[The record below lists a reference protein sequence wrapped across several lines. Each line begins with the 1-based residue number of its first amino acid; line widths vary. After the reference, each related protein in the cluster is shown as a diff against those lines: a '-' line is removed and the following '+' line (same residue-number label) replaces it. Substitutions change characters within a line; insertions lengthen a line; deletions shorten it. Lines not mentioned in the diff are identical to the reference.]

1 MQRLYQIIH
10 KPKMTNN
17 NMTPKIIAFDADD
30 TLFINETYFDET
42 EKKFCGLMEDYLSHQ
57 GISQELFKVEIDN
70 LKLYGYGIKGYILSM
85 IEAAMRISNNTI
97 PVEIVQKIIQFGKE
111 LLQKPIVLLDGVA
124 ETLEALHGKYKL
136 VVATKGDLL
145 DQRRKLHN
153 SGLGHYF
160 HHIEVMS
167 DKQEVDYLDLIKRLE
182 IKPSEFLMI
191 GNSLKSDVLPV
202 LEIGGHA
209 VHIPFHTTWAH
220 ERIDHKVEHENFSA
234 FQKISEVLTLLE

>member
-1 MQRLYQIIH
+1 MEL
-10 KPKMTNN
+10 KV
-17 NMTPKIIAFDADD
+17 IAFDADD
-30 TLFINETYFDET
+30 TLWINETYFDET

-57 GISQELFKVEIDN
+57 GISKELFKVEIDN

-85 IEAAMRISNNTI
+85 IEAAMTISNNTLPI
-97 PVEIVQKIIQFGKE
+97 EIIEKIIQYGKE
-111 LLQKPIVLLDGVA
+111 LLEKPIVLLEGVE

-167 DKQEVDYLDLIKRLE
+167 DKQEVDYSDLIKRLE
-182 IKPSEFLMI
+182 IEPSEFFMI

-202 LEIGGHA
+202 LAIGGHA

-220 ERIDHKVEHENFSA
+220 EKIDYKVEHENFSA
-234 FQKISEVLTLLE
+234 FEKITEVLQKLKY

>member
-1 MQRLYQIIH
+1 
-10 KPKMTNN
+10 MTL
-17 NMTPKIIAFDADD
+17 KVIAFDADD
-30 TLFINETYFDET
+30 TLFVNEPYFSET
-42 EKKFCGLMEDYLSHQ
+42 EEKFCELMQDYLTKHD
-57 GISQELFKVEIDN
+57 ISKELFKVEIAN
-70 LKLYGYGIKGYILSM
+70 LKIYGYGIKAYILSM
-85 IEAAMRISNNTI
+85 IEAAMKISNNTI
-97 PVEIVQKIIQFGKE
+97 PVEVIEKILEYGKE
-111 LLQKPIVLLDGVA
+111 LLEKPIELLEGVE

-167 DKQEVDYLDLIKRLE
+167 DKQEKDYTDLLKRLE
-182 IKPSEFLMI
+182 IQPSAFLMI

-202 LEIGGHA
+202 LAIGGHA

-220 ERIDHKVEHENFSA
+220 ERIDYEVKHKNFSTVE
-234 FQKISEVLTLLE
+234 KMLDVLEKLQ

>member
-1 MQRLYQIIH
+1 MKNL
-10 KPKMTNN
+10 KV
-17 NMTPKIIAFDADD
+17 IAFDADD
-30 TLFINETYFDET
+30 TLFINETYFAET
-42 EKKFCGLMEDYLSHQ
+42 EQKFCGLMEDYLSHQ
-57 GISQELFKVEIDN
+57 SISRELFKMEIDN

-85 IEAAMRISNNTI
+85 IEAAMRISNNTLPI
-97 PVEIVQKIIQFGKE
+97 EIIEKILQYGKE
-111 LLQKPIVLLDGVA
+111 LLEQPIVLLAGVE

-167 DKQEVDYLDLIKRLE
+167 DKQEVDYTDLIRRLE
-182 IKPSEFLMI
+182 IKPSEFFMI
-191 GNSLKSDVLPV
+191 GNSLKSDILPV
-202 LEIGGHA
+202 LAIGGHA

-220 ERIDHKVEHENFSA
+220 EKIDHEIVIA
-234 FQKISEVLTLLE
+234 LI